1 MNDAIDR
8 QILLEASMQ
17 QVQADNVL
25 RLDQKPSCE
34 WAKLIRKLRWIGLED
49 EARRLELA
57 VSTLPPEDRGSVS
70 VGPFSTD

>member
-1 MNDAIDR
+1 
-8 QILLEASMQ
+8 MQ
-17 QVQADNVL
+17 QVQADNVV
-25 RLDQKPSCE
+25 RVDQKPSCE
-34 WAKLIRKLRWIGLED
+34 WVKLIRKLRWIGLED

>member
-1 MNDAIDR
+1 
-8 QILLEASMQ
+8 MQ
-17 QVQADNVL
+17 QVEADNVL
-25 RLDQKPSCE
+25 RVDQKPSCE
-34 WAKLIRKLRWIGLED
+34 LVKLIRKLRWIGLED